1 MALTETDNWNMT
13 LTETDYWN
21 MALTETD
28 YWNIKYDMI
37 STLYLMFFSLLI
49 FQQIHQTHANLIQ
62 VIYHTFLVAKC
73 FCCLRN
79 NIIMCSIITIW
90 LKPHISL
97 VPPICLSVWNLWKP
111 HYSSH
116 ASEHILPSNEH
127 GDWENIKTCS
137 HKVASSTTL
146 HIQVLNSKSLLI

>member
-49 FQQIHQTHANLIQ
+49 F
-62 VIYHTFLVAKC
+62 
-73 FCCLRN
+73 
-79 NIIMCSIITIW
+79 
-90 LKPHISL
+90 
-97 VPPICLSVWNLWKP
+97 
-111 HYSSH
+111 
-116 ASEHILPSNEH
+116 
-127 GDWENIKTCS
+127 
-137 HKVASSTTL
+137 
-146 HIQVLNSKSLLI
+146 